1 MELENT
7 IHTDDL
13 PQVEISQRKAAEII
27 GIDESVLRKRI
38 KAGKITKPPVY
49 TEEWALDIKA
59 QLEKEKAAN
68 TEADN
73 TGLLFDDL
81 PSGAPEE
88 KAQEKAPA
96 NSTGATAF
104 KQKEATRNY
113 TPKPSQQRY
122 NTELDKAHEALKFIS
137 PDLAR
142 DDWVKVGMALKN
154 EFGDNGF
161 SLFDEWSRGG
171 KSYKEGDANDTW
183 KSINSSGG
191 VKIGTLYH
199 MAKQA
204 GWSGTG
210 VSTHSDI
217 ARDFQPIN
225 QEPKSQNESQQQS
238 DVEKHAKAAEKAQDL
253 IASATPVVNEN
264 NHPYLLAKG
273 VPVSGAVGL
282 YVLPLPYFQGI
293 AGYYPRG
300 KDGELTGPLLLAKVE
315 DVSGAVSTVELIG
328 SNGQK
333 SALRGGKKGGCF
345 WLAQDIA
352 SDYTGLVYV
361 AEGIATA
368 LSIRQSTGKPV
379 IAALTQGNLIK
390 TANAVK
396 AKAPSA
402 SIVIACDLVSDTKKP
417 DSKLLDAIR
426 QGGFSMVWPEFTDQS
441 AGYTDFND
449 MHQKEGV
456 SATAA
461 RLGDFSSGAEWDN
474 PEPLLDSGKAAPY
487 PIDAL
492 PQVIGDAVRE
502 VQAYVKAPMALV
514 AGCALSALSI
524 ACQGLFNVSR
534 NGMTPVP
541 ASLYLLTVAD
551 SGERKTSTEGYFFQ
565 AFSQYEKD
573 TETSLQTEKKER
585 ESKVAAWHMAREGL
599 LSLIKKEASKGGDTE
614 DAQQKLLD
622 HDQVKPEPLKMP
634 KYMVGGDVTPEG
646 LARAIGKQWPS
657 RGVVSSEAGTFFGSH
672 AMGNDSITR
681 TLSFFNTMWD
691 GKPYEVT
698 RSGNAGA
705 DSYMIHGA
713 RLTLSLQV
721 QAATLQAFFEKNGH
735 LARGTGFLARFL
747 IAWPET
753 TQGTRYILETDKA
766 PSAAIARFTDQITR
780 LLQDDSLQSVIE
792 GGELKPKTLLMSD
805 EANKLWVGHHNRIE
819 SMLSPAG
826 ELASIRDVA
835 SKAAEN
841 TARLAA
847 LFHAIEGGG
856 GDTIGRDSVHK
867 ASIVIAWYLTESH
880 RFFGGISLPEDMQ
893 EAQAL
898 DEWLIAYCNKNE
910 VTSVSKVEVRRKC
923 PNKIREAEKI
933 DKAIE
938 KLSSLSRARY
948 MNEGGRQVIQVNPA
962 LLS

>member
-1 MELENT
+1 MKLESP
-7 IHTDDL
+7 IYLDDL
-13 PQVEISQRKAAEII
+13 PQETISQRKAADII
-27 GIDESVLRKRI
+27 GVNESTLRGYI

-49 TEEWALDIKA
+49 TEEWALGIKA
-59 QLEKEKAAN
+59 QLEQESAN
-68 TEADN
+68 GVTPA
-73 TGLLFDDL
+73 LFDDSL
-81 PSGAPEE
+81 SGAPEGNT
-88 KAQEKAPA
+88 KEKAPTSDA
-96 NSTGATAF
+96 GAIKKQSQFTGDY
-104 KQKEATRNY
+104 TR
-113 TPKPSQQRY
+113 QQRY
-122 NTELDKAHEALKFIS
+122 STELDKATDALRFIS
-137 PDLAR
+137 PDLSR
-142 DDWVKVGMALKN
+142 EDWVRVAMALKS
-154 EFGDNGF
+154 EFGEDGFPPFDN
-161 SLFDEWSRGG
+161 WSMGG
-171 KSYKEGDANDTW
+171 KSYKANDTKDTW
-183 KSINSSGG
+183 QSVDGSGG

-204 GWSGTG
+204 GWGGTG

-225 QEPKSQNESQQQS
+225 REPKSPNESQQQS
-238 DVEKHAKAAEKAQDL
+238 DVEKHAKAAEKARDL
-253 IASATPVVNEN
+253 IAAATPVASEN

-273 VPVSGAVGL
+273 VSVSGAMGL
-282 YVLPLPYFQGI
+282 YVLPLPDFQGI

-328 SNGQK
+328 ANGQK
-333 SALRGGKKGGCF
+333 SALSGGKKSGCF

-368 LSIRQSTGKPV
+368 LSIKQATGKPA
-379 IAALTQGNLIK
+379 IATLTQGNLIK

-402 SIVIACDLVSDTKKP
+402 SIIIACDLVSDTKKP

-426 QGGFSMVWPEFTDQS
+426 QGGFSMVWPEFTDQ

-449 MHQKEGV
+449 MHQKEGIA
-456 SATAA
+456 ATAA
-461 RLGDFSSGAEWDN
+461 RLGDFSSGAEWWPN
-474 PEPLLDSGKAAPY
+474 PEPLLGANKATPY
-487 PIDAL
+487 PVDAL

-565 AFSQYEKD
+565 AFSQYEREI
-573 TETSLQTEKKER
+573 ETRLQAEKQER
-585 ESKVAAWHMAREGL
+585 DSRIAAWSMTREGI
-599 LSLIKKEASKGGDTE
+599 LSLIKKEASKGGDVE
-614 DAQQKLLD
+614 GAQQKLLD

-681 TLSFFNTMWD
+681 TLSFFNTLWD

-705 DSYMIHGA
+705 DSYTIHSA

-766 PSAAIARFTDQITR
+766 PSAAIARFSDHITR

-792 GGELKPKTLLMSD
+792 GEHLEPKTLLMSD
-805 EANKLWVGHHNRIE
+805 EANKLWVDHHNVIE
-819 SMLSPAG
+819 SQLSPAG
-826 ELASIRDVA
+826 ELESIRDVA

-856 GDTIGRDSVHK
+856 DTIGRDSVAK
-867 ASIVIAWYLTESH
+867 AAKVSAWYLVESL
-880 RFFGGISLPEDMQ
+880 RFFSEIALPEDTQ
-893 EAQAL
+893 RAVILEK
-898 DEWLIAYCNKNE
+898 WLIDYCNKHHTGSVPKSE
-910 VTSVSKVEVRRKC
+910 VSRKC
-923 PNKIREAEKI
+923 PSKVRDKEKI
-933 DKAIE
+933 DNTIE
-938 KLSSLSRARY
+938 KLSNMGRARLIH
-948 MNEGGRQVIQVNPA
+948 EGGKQVIQVNPA
-962 LLS
+962 LLSIR

>member
-1 MELENT
+1 MDLKSLFP
-7 IHTDDL
+7 IHIDDL
-13 PQVEISQRKAAEII
+13 PQAEISQRKAAEFI
-27 GIDESVLRKRI
+27 GIPDSTLRGYI

-49 TEEWALDIKA
+49 TEEWALSIKA
-59 QLEKEKAAN
+59 QLEQERAN
-68 TEADN
+68 GITPA
-73 TGLLFDDL
+73 LFGDDSL
-81 PSGAPEE
+81 SGAPEE
-88 KAQEKAPA
+88 ENTKEKAPA
-96 NSTGATAF
+96 SDAGAIKKQSQFTGDY
-104 KQKEATRNY
+104 TR
-113 TPKPSQQRY
+113 QQRY
-122 NTELDKAHEALKFIS
+122 STELDRATDALRFIS
-137 PDLAR
+137 PDLSR
-142 DDWVKVGMALKN
+142 EDWVRVAMALKS
-154 EFGDNGF
+154 EFGEDGFLPFDN
-161 SLFDEWSRGG
+161 WSMGG
-171 KSYKEGDANDTW
+171 KSYKANDTKDTW
-183 KSINSSGG
+183 KSVDGSGG
-191 VKIGTLYH
+191 VKIATLYH

-204 GWSGTG
+204 GWGGAG
-210 VSTHSDI
+210 VSTHSDV

-225 QEPKSQNESQQQS
+225 QEPKSPNESRQQQS
-238 DVEKHAKAAEKAQDL
+238 DVERHAKAAEKARDL
-253 IASATPVVNEN
+253 IAAATPVASEN

-273 VPVSGAVGL
+273 VSVSGAMGL
-282 YVLPLPYFQGI
+282 YVLPLPDFQGI
-293 AGYYPRG
+293 AGYSPRG
-300 KDGELTGPLLLAKVE
+300 KDGDLAGPLLLAKVE

-328 SNGQK
+328 ANGQK
-333 SALRGGKKGGCF
+333 SALSGGKKSGCF

-368 LSIRQSTGKPV
+368 LSIKQATGKPV
-379 IAALTQGNLIK
+379 IAALTQGNLTK

-402 SIVIACDLVSDTKKP
+402 NIVIACDLVSDTTKP
-417 DSKLLDAIR
+417 DSKLLDTIR
-426 QGGFSMVWPEFTDQS
+426 QGGFSMVWPEFTDQ

-449 MHQKEGV
+449 MHQKEGIE
-456 SATAA
+456 ATAA
-461 RLGDFSSGAEWDN
+461 RLGDFSSGAEWWPD
-474 PEPLLDSGKAAPY
+474 PEPLIGASKATPY
-487 PIDAL
+487 PVDAL

-565 AFSQYEKD
+565 AFSQYER
-573 TETSLQTEKKER
+573 EIEARLQAEKQER
-585 ESKVAAWHMAREGL
+585 DSRIAAWSMTREGI
-599 LSLIKKEASKGGDTE
+599 LSLIKKEAGKGGDTE
-614 DAQQKLLD
+614 SAQQKLLD

-681 TLSFFNTMWD
+681 TLSLFNTLWD

-705 DSYMIHGA
+705 DSYTIHSA

-721 QAATLQAFFEKNGH
+721 QAATLQAFFDKNGP

-753 TQGTRYILETDKA
+753 TQGTRLILETDKA
-766 PSAAIARFTDQITR
+766 PSVAIARFTDRLTR

-792 GGELKPKTLLMSD
+792 GEHLEPKTLLMSE
-805 EANKLWVGHHNRIE
+805 EANRLWVDHHNRIE
-819 SMLSPAG
+819 SMLSLAG
-826 ELASIRDVA
+826 ELASVRDVA

-847 LFHAIEGGG
+847 LFHAIEGDG
-856 GDTIGRDSVHK
+856 GDTIGLESVHK
-867 ASIVIAWYLTESH
+867 ASIVIAWYLAESH

-893 EAQAL
+893 EAQVL
-898 DEWLIAYCNKNE
+898 DEWLIACCKKHE
-910 VTSVSKVEVRRKC
+910 VTSVAKVEVRQKC
-923 PNKIREAEKI
+923 PNKIRDTEKI
-933 DKAIE
+933 GKAIE
-938 KLSSLSRARY
+938 KLSSLSRARLA
-948 MNEGGRQVIQVNPA
+948 NEGGKQVIQVNPA
-962 LLS
+962 LLA